1 MMFQIFELKMYNRTP
16 IKELLIYLLLALTT
30 VFIDFK
36 LRNSKK
42 FSDLEDY
49 LNVKNLNCT
58 LNLETK
64 R

>member
-1 MMFQIFELKMYNRTP
+1 MYNRTP